1 MDEANLNM
9 DDADDDGTFVPTGG
23 RQPQALQLS
32 SLDSMCAQFA
42 LRTVCA
48 MGLRFNLRT
57 NINDILTVCAPE
69 LIWPVTVIQRLQRF
83 LSARCADMP
92 GWRAVG
98 KLDLPTFM
106 DRHGQWSSA
115 FDESSLF
122 YYLDEYVK
130 HHAKDMFT
138 VFGAS
143 CDALGERL
151 SGERVLLVG
160 NIDMLAR
167 VLGLPPHERAL
178 LLFASLVK
186 YKRDL
191 RAVMVDCKV
200 AHSQEAFQLLANLAG
215 ASTAE
220 VAASLRPGSRLETLG
235 LIEPPLP
242 ENSVTDLGDL
252 MRISDRLL
260 HVLLGDY
267 ASEADMMAVF
277 TRPAP
282 PTTLSQSDY
291 PHVETDAR
299 YLTALLE
306 NASQQRAAG
315 VNILLYGAPGT
326 GKTELAR
333 VLARDAGCELYEV
346 DCLDKDGNSLT
357 GKDRYRSL
365 QVSQAFLR
373 GRPGAVLLFDE
384 VEDVFPGPTRELMS
398 LFGLEEPRGSVNGK
412 AWVNQTLEQNP
423 VPVIWVSNSIRQI
436 DPAYLRRFQ
445 FHLELK
451 VPPPTVR
458 ESIIRK
464 HLEGLEV
471 SDAFMAKLAA
481 RKTLTPAQIDSA
493 ARFARLTQPAMDE
506 SAESLI
512 ERQLDHAD
520 QAMGLRPEV
529 QAHRVV
535 TEYKLDYLNLET
547 RFSVERIIEALR
559 ARRRG
564 TLCFYGP
571 PGTGK
576 TVLAEHIAAQ
586 LDMPL
591 MIRRASDLMSKY
603 VGETEQQIAAMFAR
617 AEEERA
623 LLLLDEADSFMQSRQ
638 GAVRNYEVSEVNEML
653 QGMERFD
660 GIFVCTTNLF
670 ARIDEA
676 ALRRFAFKIRFKPLV
691 RAQREQ
697 MFIAEALGGKAE
709 ALKPV
714 WREMLASLDMLTP
727 GDFAVVKQQS
737 VLLGETL
744 DPEAFLA
751 QLRQEHSIK
760 PELRE
765 RRSIGFTPR

>member
-23 RQPQALQLS
+23 RQPQAPILS

-115 FDESSLF
+115 FDEGSLF

-267 ASEADMMAVF
+267 TSEADMKIGRA
-277 TRPAP
+277 
-282 PTTLSQSDY
+282 
-291 PHVETDAR
+291 HV
-299 YLTALLE
+299 
-306 NASQQRAAG
+306 
-315 VNILLYGAPGT
+315 
-326 GKTELAR
+326 
-333 VLARDAGCELYEV
+333 
-346 DCLDKDGNSLT
+346 
-357 GKDRYRSL
+357 
-365 QVSQAFLR
+365 
-373 GRPGAVLLFDE
+373 
-384 VEDVFPGPTRELMS
+384 
-398 LFGLEEPRGSVNGK
+398 
-412 AWVNQTLEQNP
+412 
-423 VPVIWVSNSIRQI
+423 
-436 DPAYLRRFQ
+436 
-445 FHLELK
+445 
-451 VPPPTVR
+451 
-458 ESIIRK
+458 
-464 HLEGLEV
+464 
-471 SDAFMAKLAA
+471 
-481 RKTLTPAQIDSA
+481 
-493 ARFARLTQPAMDE
+493 
-506 SAESLI
+506 
-512 ERQLDHAD
+512 
-520 QAMGLRPEV
+520 
-529 QAHRVV
+529 
-535 TEYKLDYLNLET
+535 
-547 RFSVERIIEALR
+547 
-559 ARRRG
+559 
-564 TLCFYGP
+564 
-571 PGTGK
+571 
-576 TVLAEHIAAQ
+576 
-586 LDMPL
+586 
-591 MIRRASDLMSKY
+591 
-603 VGETEQQIAAMFAR
+603 
-617 AEEERA
+617 
-623 LLLLDEADSFMQSRQ
+623 
-638 GAVRNYEVSEVNEML
+638 
-653 QGMERFD
+653 
-660 GIFVCTTNLF
+660 
-670 ARIDEA
+670 
-676 ALRRFAFKIRFKPLV
+676 
-691 RAQREQ
+691 
-697 MFIAEALGGKAE
+697 
-709 ALKPV
+709 
-714 WREMLASLDMLTP
+714 
-727 GDFAVVKQQS
+727 
-737 VLLGETL
+737 
-744 DPEAFLA
+744 
-751 QLRQEHSIK
+751 
-760 PELRE
+760 
-765 RRSIGFTPR
+765 

>member
-9 DDADDDGTFVPTGG
+9 DDAEDDGTFVPTGG
-23 RQPQALQLS
+23 RQPQALLLS

-42 LRTVCA
+42 LRTVCT

-151 SGERVLLVG
+151 ASERVLLVS

-200 AHSQEAFQLLANLAG
+200 AHSQEAFQLLASLAG

-267 ASEADMMAVF
+267 ACEADMMAVF

-282 PTTLSQSDY
+282 STTLSQSDY

-398 LFGLEEPRGSVNGK
+398 LFGHEEPRGSVNGK

-451 VPPPTVR
+451 VPPPTVH

-493 ARFARLTQPAMDE
+493 ARFARLTQPAME
-506 SAESLI
+506 EPAESLI

-535 TEYKLDYLNLET
+535 TEYKLGYLNLET

-603 VGETEQQIAAMFAR
+603 VGETEQQIAAMFSR

-660 GIFVCTTNLF
+660 GIFICTTNLF
-670 ARIDEA
+670 DRIDEA

-744 DPEAFLA
+744 EPEAFLA

>member
-1 MDEANLNM
+1 MDEANLSM

-23 RQPQALQLS
+23 RQPQALLS

-83 LSARCADMP
+83 LAARCADMP

-151 SGERVLLVG
+151 SSERVLLVG

-267 ASEADMMAVF
+267 ASEAEMMAVF

-306 NASQQRAAG
+306 NASQQRAVG

-398 LFGLEEPRGSVNGK
+398 LFGHDEPRGSVNGK

-464 HLEGLEV
+464 HLEGLDV

-493 ARFARLTQPAMDE
+493 ARFARLTQPAMEE

-512 ERQLDHAD
+512 VRQLDHAD
-520 QAMGLRPEV
+520 QAMGLHPEV
-529 QAHRVV
+529 AAHRVV

-547 RFSVERIIEALR
+547 RFSVERIIDALR
-559 ARRRG
+559 ARKRG

-576 TVLAEHIAAQ
+576 TVLAEHIATQ

-603 VGETEQQIAAMFAR
+603 VGETEQQIAAMFSR
-617 AEEERA
+617 AEDERA

-638 GAVRNYEVSEVNEML
+638 AAVRNYEVSEVNEML

-660 GIFVCTTNLF
+660 GIFICTTNLF
-670 ARIDEA
+670 DRIDEA
-676 ALRRFAFKIRFKPLV
+676 ALRRFAFKIRFKPLM

-697 MFIAEALGGKAE
+697 MFIAEALGGNSD

-737 VLLGETL
+737 VLLGEAL

-765 RRSIGFTPR
+765 RRSIGFAPR

>member
-23 RQPQALQLS
+23 RQPQALLLS

-42 LRTVCA
+42 LRTVCT

-151 SGERVLLVG
+151 ASERVLLVG

-200 AHSQEAFQLLANLAG
+200 AHSQEAFQLLASLAG

-267 ASEADMMAVF
+267 ACEADMMAVF

-282 PTTLSQSDY
+282 STTLSQSDY

-398 LFGLEEPRGSVNGK
+398 LFGHEEPRGSVNGK

-493 ARFARLTQPAMDE
+493 ARFARLTQPAIE
-506 SAESLI
+506 EPAESLI

-591 MIRRASDLMSKY
+591 LIRRASDLMSKY
-603 VGETEQQIAAMFAR
+603 VGETEQQIAAMFSR

-660 GIFVCTTNLF
+660 GIFICTTNLF
-670 ARIDEA
+670 DRIDEA

-744 DPEAFLA
+744 EPEAFLA

>member
-398 LFGLEEPRGSVNGK
+398 LFGHEEPRGSVNGK

-493 ARFARLTQPAMDE
+493 ARFARLTQPAME
-506 SAESLI
+506 EPAESLI

-670 ARIDEA
+670 DRIDEA